1 MVTLSARTDE
11 INDSTV
17 EEAAAGDAVAL
28 ARIIAR
34 YHDDMARVCVV
45 ICGGDREA
53 AADAVQAAWPVVWRK
68 LGSLRETDRL
78 RHWLVAIAAN
88 QARQQQ
94 RRDRRRR
101 VLEIKVLDGTPTTS
115 TNGRRDELADLSV
128 ALRHLDPDDRQL
140 LALRYVAGLDSNE
153 IAAALRISA
162 SGVRTRLERLLSR
175 LRKELTDE

>member
-1 MVTLSARTDE
+1 MVTLSAHTDE
-11 INDSTV
+11 ISAATV
-17 EEAAAGDAVAL
+17 EQAAGGDAVAL

-53 AADAVQAAWPVVWRK
+53 AADAVQSSWPVVWRK

-101 VLEIKVLDGTPTTS
+101 VLETTVVEVLPAGSPP
-115 TNGRRDELADLSV
+115 NRRDELADLSL
-128 ALRHLDPDDRQL
+128 ALRNLKPDDRQL
-140 LALRYVAGLDSNE
+140 LALRYVAGLDSQE
-153 IAAALRISA
+153 IGSALGISA
-162 SGVRTRLERLLSR
+162 SGVRTRLERLLTR

>member
-1 MVTLSARTDE
+1 MVTLSASTDE
-11 INDSTV
+11 INAATV
-17 EEAAAGDAVAL
+17 EQAASGDAVAL

-53 AADAVQAAWPVVWRK
+53 AADAVQSAWPVVWRK

-88 QARQQQ
+88 EARQQQ

-101 VLEIKVLDGTPTTS
+101 VLETKVVDVSPAGS
-115 TNGRRDELADLSV
+115 AGARRDELVDLSL
-128 ALRHLDPDDRQL
+128 ALRHISADDRQL
-140 LALRYVAGLDSNE
+140 LALRYVAGWDSTE
-153 IAAALRISA
+153 IGSVLGISS